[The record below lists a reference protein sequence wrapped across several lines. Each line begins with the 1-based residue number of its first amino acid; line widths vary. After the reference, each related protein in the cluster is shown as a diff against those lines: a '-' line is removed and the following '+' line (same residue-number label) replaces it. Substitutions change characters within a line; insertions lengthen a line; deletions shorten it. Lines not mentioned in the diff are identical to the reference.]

1 MFLGVWW
8 NPFSW
13 GQDILDGI
21 VSFFYGIL
29 LTLDC
34 IIYSFVSY
42 VYQIFLVL
50 AQGGKLIDDKFI
62 GDLVNRIYI
71 IIGVVM
77 LFLIAY
83 SLLKSMVN
91 PDEAL
96 KGKQSPVNLIKDVII
111 SVALIALLPT
121 IFEFAFDFQNSLLIN
136 NTIGK
141 IIVGAAGSGSSDPA
155 NTIRDGGYIMSEG
168 VFKAFLH
175 ANPEFCDTK
184 AEESNGVSESGEACK
199 IIEVDNKGTT
209 YGDLWDEARNSTT
222 FWALARVGPSIIK
235 GEVNYYFLIAPAAGI
250 FVLFVLLQYCLDMA
264 LRLVKL
270 AVYEVIAPI
279 PIFARIMPNEQA
291 KKVFSNWLKVTMST
305 FTEVFIRIA
314 ILYFAVFLISTV
326 TASINDIFGTVFS
339 GSARLDILLIA
350 QALIIVGIILFVK
363 QAPEI
368 IKEIT
373 GLDAGKYGKSLMKGI
388 GMMTATLGG
397 GATAMI
403 RTAANDKDNHGLKK
417 GFNAF
422 KAGMG
427 AGARGLWHGNKVEK
441 FGDMPKAAGKAASNT
456 LDHRAKVA
464 AAGGNGAYLKQWI
477 DDKGKDIKAWKSGGF
492 EDQQKMLDT
501 INAITQN
508 ADAVKSKTEGFI
520 RDKKYIFKY
529 GEDKSYGEKIIFEEI
544 EKDKLDANGNVM
556 TDSDGKVLKEIIKQ
570 PKPIPRA
577 KFDANTSL
585 AEMEAMIQSLKS
597 TGDIEDAKVAAE
609 IDSDMN
615 KRIKAIGQELSKV
628 ASTPS
633 EAGKFNR
640 EHVVVDR
647 KTGQTKF
654 DISSEAAVELSEA
667 KSQFELMKKR
677 VAETPTIADF
687 KQIQD
692 AQSLGKIETDLTSL
706 PIEQSADLSKALKSS
721 AADIQQQI
729 TLEQERRK
737 AKEKK

>member
-350 QALIIVGIILFVK
+350 QALIIIGIILFVK

-397 GATAMI
+397 GATAAI

-427 AGARGLWHGNKVEK
+427 AGTRGLWHGNKVEK

-456 LDHRAKVA
+456 LDHRAKVK

-477 DDKGKDIKAWKSGGF
+477 DDKGKDFEAWKSGGF
-492 EDQQKMLDT
+492 EAQQKTLEA

-508 ADAVKSKTEGFI
+508 ADAVKSKTEGFVK
-520 RDKKYIFKY
+520 DKKYMF
-529 GEDKSYGEKIIFEEI
+529 SL
-544 EKDKLDANGNVM
+544 LDGGSA
-556 TDSDGKVLKEIIKQ
+556 
-570 PKPIPRA
+570 PRTINYSGGRHV
-577 KFDANTSL
+577 DIDDTTSL
-585 AEMEAMIQSLKS
+585 SAIEALIQTLKN
-597 TGDIEDAKVAAE
+597 TGDADDAILADELNNEMQV
-609 IDSDMN
+609 
-615 KRIKAIGQELSKV
+615 RIKELGKNLSKV
-628 ASTPS
+628 ANGSMSDGAFNSQYMIQTFDPATGAQKFQIQKEASVEMS
-633 EAGKFNR
+633 ETA
-640 EHVVVDR
+640 
-647 KTGQTKF
+647 
-654 DISSEAAVELSEA
+654 
-667 KSQFELMKKR
+667 SQFDLLKKR
-677 VAETPTIADF
+677 LEDDPSIADLANV
-687 KQIQD
+687 KAKYPTGLSSLTID
-692 AQSLGKIETDLTSL
+692 QSS
-706 PIEQSADLSKALKSS
+706 DLSKELKRD
-721 AADIQQQI
+721 AAVIQQEI

>member
-21 VSFFYGIL
+21 VSSFYGIL

-96 KGKQSPVNLIKDVII
+96 KGKQSPVNIIKDVII

-141 IIVGAAGSGSSDPA
+141 IIVGAAGSGTSDPA
-155 NTIRDGGYIMSEG
+155 QTIRDGGYIMSEG

-184 AEESNGVSESGEACK
+184 AEESNGVSESGETCK

-209 YGDLWDEARNSTT
+209 FGDLWDEARDATT
-222 FWALARVGPSIIK
+222 FWALARVGPSILK
-235 GEVNYYFLIAPAAGI
+235 GEVNYYILIAPAAGI

-279 PIFARIMPNEQA
+279 PIFARIMPNEQT
-291 KKVFSNWLKVTMST
+291 KKVFSNWLKATMST

-350 QALIIVGIILFVK
+350 QALIIIGIILFVK

-403 RTAANDKDNHGLKK
+403 RTAANDKDNHGFKK

-427 AGARGLWHGNKVEK
+427 AGAGGLWHGNKVEK
-441 FGDMPKAAGKAASNT
+441 FGDMPKAAGKAA
-456 LDHRAKVA
+456 
-464 AAGGNGAYLKQWI
+464 GGNLKYLNEWRK
-477 DDKGKDIKAWKSGGF
+477 DKEKDFEAWKSGGF
-492 EDQQKMLDT
+492 EAQQKTLEA

-508 ADAVKSKTEGFI
+508 ADAVKSKTEGFVK
-520 RDKKYIFKY
+520 DKKYMF
-529 GEDKSYGEKIIFEEI
+529 S
-544 EKDKLDANGNVM
+544 LLNGG
-556 TDSDGKVLKEIIKQ
+556 SA
-570 PKPIPRA
+570 PRTINYSGGRHV
-577 KFDANTSL
+577 DIDDTTSL
-585 AEMEAMIQSLKS
+585 SAIEALIQTLKN
-597 TGDIEDAKVAAE
+597 TGDADDAILADELNNEMQV
-609 IDSDMN
+609 
-615 KRIKAIGQELSKV
+615 RIKELGKNLSKV
-628 ASTPS
+628 ANKSMTEGAFNSQYMIQTFDPVTGDQKFQIQKEASVEMS
-633 EAGKFNR
+633 ETA
-640 EHVVVDR
+640 
-647 KTGQTKF
+647 
-654 DISSEAAVELSEA
+654 
-667 KSQFELMKKR
+667 SQFDLLKKR
-677 VAETPTIADF
+677 LEDDPSIADLANV
-687 KQIQD
+687 KAKYPTGLSSLTID
-692 AQSLGKIETDLTSL
+692 QSS
-706 PIEQSADLSKALKSS
+706 DLSKELKRD
-721 AADIQQQI
+721 AAVIQQEI

>member
-222 FWALARVGPSIIK
+222 FWALARVGPSILK

-350 QALIIVGIILFVK
+350 QALIIIGIIMFVK

-368 IKEIT
+368 LKEIT
-373 GLDAGKYGKSLMKGI
+373 GLDGGKYGKSLIKGI

-397 GATAMI
+397 GATAAI
-403 RTAANDKDNHGLKK
+403 RTAVNDKDNHGFKK
-417 GFNAF
+417 RFNAF

-456 LDHRAKVA
+456 LDHRAKVK

-477 DDKGKDIKAWKSGGF
+477 DDKGKDFDAWKSGGF
-492 EDQQKMLDT
+492 EAQQKMLDT

-508 ADAVKSKTEGFI
+508 ADAVKSKTEGFVK
-520 RDKKYIFKY
+520 DKKYMFSMKDDGVSETISY
-529 GEDKSYGEKIIFEEI
+529 DGGSKSYTIDNTTSFSEI
-544 EKDKLDANGNVM
+544 EAIMKTLYNTGYAEDAALADRLNNDMQIRIKDIGKKLSQVA
-556 TDSDGKVLKEIIKQ
+556 
-570 PKPIPRA
+570 
-577 KFDANTSL
+577 
-585 AEMEAMIQSLKS
+585 
-597 TGDIEDAKVAAE
+597 TGDVTDTDFEKDYIVHD
-609 IDSDMN
+609 
-615 KRIKAIGQELSKV
+615 
-628 ASTPS
+628 ASTRREKFKIQK
-633 EAGKFNR
+633 EA
-640 EHVVVDR
+640 
-647 KTGQTKF
+647 
-654 DISSEAAVELSEA
+654 SLELSEA
-667 KSQFELMKKR
+667 ASQFDLMKQR
-677 VAETPTIADF
+677 IEASPGVADLDKVKAKFPTGLSGITIDQA
-687 KQIQD
+687 
-692 AQSLGKIETDLTSL
+692 S
-706 PIEQSADLSKALKSS
+706 DLSKEIKRD
-721 AADIQQQI
+721 AAKIQQDI
-729 TLEQERRK
+729 TTEQERRK

>member
-350 QALIIVGIILFVK
+350 QALIIIGIILFVK

-388 GMMTATLGG
+388 GMMTATFGG

-403 RTAANDKDNHGLKK
+403 RTAANDKDNHGFKK

-456 LDHRAKVA
+456 LDHRAKVK
-464 AAGGNGAYLKQWI
+464 AAGGNGAYLKQWKE
-477 DDKGKDIKAWKSGGF
+477 DKKKDIKDWATGSF
-492 EDQQKMLDT
+492 EAQQELLDKV
-501 INAITQN
+501 NAFMN
-508 ADAVKSKTEGFI
+508 DAKQVKTSTEGFI
-520 RDKKYIFKY
+520 RDKKYMFQY
-529 GEDKSYGEKIIFEEI
+529 GKTGDFVASGTKRININANMT
-544 EKDKLDANGNVM
+544 LD
-556 TDSDGKVLKEIIKQ
+556 
-570 PKPIPRA
+570 
-577 KFDANTSL
+577 
-585 AEMEAMIQSLKS
+585 EMEGQIQRLLNTGDEDDASMAKQLESKLNKQIKVIGQQLVGASVDAMDSTSAHTIRDNFNTTYMAAGKTLQDDAKTTINKVNLDYKTVQDRFADNKDLEAVLEFKKPATPGGAPTTLQTDNVSDLADQLEIQSDKIQRS
-597 TGDIEDAKVAAE
+597 
-609 IDSDMN
+609 
-615 KRIKAIGQELSKV
+615 IK
-628 ASTPS
+628 
-633 EAGKFNR
+633 F
-640 EHVVVDR
+640 
-647 KTGQTKF
+647 
-654 DISSEAAVELSEA
+654 
-667 KSQFELMKKR
+667 
-677 VAETPTIADF
+677 
-687 KQIQD
+687 
-692 AQSLGKIETDLTSL
+692 
-706 PIEQSADLSKALKSS
+706 
-721 AADIQQQI
+721 
-729 TLEQERRK
+729 EQERRK

>member
-50 AQGGKLIDDKFI
+50 AQGSQIIDDKFV

-96 KGKQSPVNLIKDVII
+96 KGKQSPVNIIKDVII

-141 IIVGAAGSGSSDPA
+141 IIVGSAGSGTTDPSE
-155 NTIRDGGYIMSEG
+155 TIRDGGYIMAEG

-175 ANPEFCDTK
+175 ANPEFCDNK
-184 AEESNGVSESGEACK
+184 AEESNGISESGQTCK
-199 IIEVDNKGTT
+199 IIEVDNNGTT
-209 YGDLWDEARNSTT
+209 YGDLWDEAREAKT
-222 FWALARVGPSIIK
+222 FWALARVGPKIVS

-270 AVYEVIAPI
+270 SVYEVLAPI
-279 PIFARIMPNEQA
+279 PIFARVMPNEQA
-291 KKVFSNWLKVTMST
+291 KKVFSNWLKATIST

-339 GSARLDILLIA
+339 GTARLDILLIA
-350 QALIIVGIILFVK
+350 QALIIIGIIMFVK

-368 IKEIT
+368 LKEIT
-373 GLDAGKYGKSLMKGI
+373 GLDGGKYGKSLIKGI

-397 GATAMI
+397 GATAAI
-403 RTAANDKDNHGLKK
+403 RTAVNDKDNHGFKK

-441 FGDMPKAAGKAASNT
+441 FGDMPKAAGTAASNT
-456 LDHRAKVA
+456 LAKRAKVQ
-464 AAGGNGAYLKQWI
+464 AAGGNLKYLNEWRK
-477 DDKGKDIKAWKSGGF
+477 DKAKDIKGWASGSF
-492 EDQQKMLDT
+492 EAQQKLLDEV
-501 INAITQN
+501 NAFVQD
-508 ADAVKSKTEGFI
+508 AKAVKSTSEGFV
-520 RDKKYIFKY
+520 RDKKYLFNY
-529 GEDKSYGEKIIFEEI
+529 GKAETVSSGSKHVDI
-544 EKDKLDANGNVM
+544 DA
-556 TDSDGKVLKEIIKQ
+556 TTTLS
-570 PKPIPRA
+570 
-577 KFDANTSL
+577 
-585 AEMEAMIQSLKS
+585 EMEAMIQSLKS
-597 TGDIEDAKVAAE
+597 SGDVDDAKMAAAL
-609 IDSDMN
+609 DSLMN
-615 KRIKAIGQELSKV
+615 KKIKTIGQDLVEVS
-628 ASTPS
+628 
-633 EAGKFNR
+633 
-640 EHVVVDR
+640 VDR
-647 KTGQTKF
+647 TKAASFDAKYKSATSKGIEQEAMVTLNQTKSTY
-654 DISSEAAVELSEA
+654 DIVKQRYDDSGALDAVKKFQLDPDGGTLKTNNVSKLSDY
-667 KSQFELMKKR
+667 L
-677 VAETPTIADF
+677 ET
-687 KQIQD
+687 Q
-692 AQSLGKIETDLTSL
+692 
-706 PIEQSADLSKALKSS
+706 
-721 AADIQQQI
+721 AADIQQEI
-729 TLEQERRK
+729 KLEQERRK

>member
-21 VSFFYGIL
+21 ISFFYGIL

-50 AQGGKLIDDKFI
+50 AQGGKIIDDKFV

-96 KGKQSPVNLIKDVII
+96 KGKQSPVNIIKDVII

-121 IFEFAFDFQNSLLIN
+121 VFEFAFDFQNSLLIN

-141 IIVGAAGSGSSDPA
+141 IIVGAAGSGTSDPA
-155 NTIRDGGYIMSEG
+155 NTIRDGGYIMAEG

-184 AEESNGVSESGEACK
+184 AEESNGVSESGQACK
-199 IIEVDNKGTT
+199 VIEVDNKGTT
-209 YGDLWDEARNSTT
+209 YGDLWDEARNATT
-222 FWALARVGPSIIK
+222 FWALARVGPKIVS

-270 AVYEVIAPI
+270 AVYEVISPI

-291 KKVFSNWLKVTMST
+291 KKVFSNWLKATLST

-339 GSARLDILLIA
+339 GSARIDILLIA
-350 QALIIVGIILFVK
+350 QALIIIGIIMFVK

-368 IKEIT
+368 LKEIT
-373 GLDAGKYGKSLMKGI
+373 GLDSGKYGKSLMKGI

-397 GATAMI
+397 GATAAI
-403 RTAANDKDNHGLKK
+403 RTAVNDKDNHGLKK

-427 AGARGLWHGNKVEK
+427 AGARGLYHGNKVEK

-456 LDHRAKVA
+456 LEKRAKVK
-464 AAGGNGAYLKQWI
+464 AAGGNLKYLNEWRK
-477 DDKGKDIKAWKSGGF
+477 DKGKDIKDWASGGF
-492 EDQQKMLDT
+492 EAQQKMLDT
-501 INAITQN
+501 INAVTQN
-508 ADAVKSKTEGFI
+508 ADAVKSKTEGFVK
-520 RDKKYIFKY
+520 DKKYMFSMKDDGASETITY
-529 GEDKSYGEKIIFEEI
+529 DGGSKSYTIDNTTSFSQI
-544 EKDKLDANGNVM
+544 EAIMKTLY
-556 TDSDGKVLKEIIKQ
+556 
-570 PKPIPRA
+570 
-577 KFDANTSL
+577 NTGY
-585 AEMEAMIQSLKS
+585 A
-597 TGDIEDAKVAAE
+597 EDAALA
-609 IDSDMN
+609 DRLNNDMQV
-615 KRIKAIGQELSKV
+615 RIKDIGKNLSKV
-628 ASTPS
+628 AAGRMTDTDFEKDYIVHDASTGL
-633 EAGKFNR
+633 EKF
-640 EHVVVDR
+640 
-647 KTGQTKF
+647 KIKK
-654 DISSEAAVELSEA
+654 EAAVELSETV
-667 KSQFELMKKR
+667 SQFDLLKKR
-677 VAETPTIADF
+677 IEADPSIADLTNV
-687 KQIQD
+687 KAKYPTGLSGIEIED
-692 AQSLGKIETDLTSL
+692 AS
-706 PIEQSADLSKALKSS
+706 DLSKELKRDAS
-721 AADIQQQI
+721 DIQREI

>member
-50 AQGGKLIDDKFI
+50 AQGGKIIDDKFV

-96 KGKQSPVNLIKDVII
+96 KGKQSPVNIIKDVII

-121 IFEFAFDFQNSLLIN
+121 VFEFAFDFQNSLLIN

-141 IIVGAAGSGSSDPA
+141 IIVGAAGSGTSDPA
-155 NTIRDGGYIMSEG
+155 NTIRDGGYIMAEG

-184 AEESNGVSESGEACK
+184 AEEINGVSESGEACK

-209 YGDLWDEARNSTT
+209 YGDLWDEARNATT

-270 AVYEVIAPI
+270 AVYEVISPI

-291 KKVFSNWLKVTMST
+291 KKVFSNWLKATLST

-339 GSARLDILLIA
+339 GSARIDILLIA
-350 QALIIVGIILFVK
+350 QALIIIGIIMFVK

-397 GATAMI
+397 GATAAI
-403 RTAANDKDNHGLKK
+403 RTAVNDKDNHGLKK

-427 AGARGLWHGNKVEK
+427 AGARGLYHGNKVEK

-456 LDHRAKVA
+456 LEKRAKVK
-464 AAGGNGAYLKQWI
+464 AAGGNLKYLNEWRK
-477 DDKGKDIKAWKSGGF
+477 DKGKDIKDWASGGF
-492 EDQQKMLDT
+492 EAQQKMLDT
-501 INAITQN
+501 INAVTQN
-508 ADAVKSKTEGFI
+508 ADAVKSKTEGFVK
-520 RDKKYIFKY
+520 DKKYMF
-529 GEDKSYGEKIIFEEI
+529 SL
-544 EKDKLDANGNVM
+544 LDGGSSPRTINYSNGRHVDIDD
-556 TDSDGKVLKEIIKQ
+556 T
-570 PKPIPRA
+570 
-577 KFDANTSL
+577 TSL
-585 AEMEAMIQSLKS
+585 SAIEALIQTLKN
-597 TGDIEDAKVAAE
+597 TGDADDAIKADELNNEMQV
-609 IDSDMN
+609 
-615 KRIKAIGQELSKV
+615 RIKELGKNLSKV
-628 ASTPS
+628 ANGSMTDSAFNGQYMIQTFDPRTGAQKFQIQK
-633 EAGKFNR
+633 EA
-640 EHVVVDR
+640 
-647 KTGQTKF
+647 
-654 DISSEAAVELSEA
+654 SVELSETA
-667 KSQFELMKKR
+667 SQFDLLKKR
-677 VAETPTIADF
+677 LEADPSIAD
-687 KQIQD
+687 
-692 AQSLGKIETDLTSL
+692 LTNVKAKYPTGLSGL
-706 PIEQSADLSKALKSS
+706 TIDQASDLSKELKRD
-721 AADIQQQI
+721 AATIQQEI

-737 AKEKK
+737 AKDKK